1 MDSTYTYPKL
11 RSPLD
16 IRWQKIENE
25 LALVLQCPSG
35 VTEEPLFLVPAVA
48 PILQLFEG
56 NLSSE
61 EILNHF
67 AKDGLTR
74 EVLNGLIK
82 LLDDKLFLANAR
94 FFAAEQGVRDA
105 FHSSTVRPATRAG
118 FVYPA
123 EPKELRKM
131 VEGYLAVPS
140 ADSKPD
146 TRELLCLMAPHIDYR
161 RGGRCYGATY
171 PRVAHVQA
179 DLFILMGTAHK
190 YSRHIFHLCAK
201 DFGSP
206 LGAFPCDTQF
216 VTRLSHRY
224 GIKRSFADEYLHK
237 NEHSLELQLPFL
249 GVQKPGAT
257 IAPIL
262 VGSFHHMVAAG
273 KLPHEYE
280 EYDSFVSS
288 LIEAIRLAQQE
299 GKRVCFI
306 AGVDMAHIGRQFGDE
321 GALSEA
327 GMQLIAQRDQQYLAA
342 ITKQNKEALFGHVC
356 EDGDARRICG
366 FPTMYTIMDVLER
379 TGNSYQ
385 CDVISYDQAVD
396 YKSDC
401 AVTYAGA
408 AMYKQQ

>member
-35 VTEEPLFLVPAVA
+35 VTDEPLFLVPAVA

-56 NLSSE
+56 NLSFQ

-67 AKDGLTR
+67 AKDGLTP
-74 EVLNGLIK
+74 EVLNGLIT
-82 LLDDKLFLANAR
+82 LLDDKLFLANNR

-105 FHSSTVRPATRAG
+105 FTSSTVRAATRAG

-123 EPKELRKM
+123 EASELRK
-131 VEGYLAVPS
+131 VVKGYLVTPA
-140 ADSKPD
+140 ADAKQEQG
-146 TRELLCLMAPHIDYR
+146 ELLCLMAPHIDYR
-161 RGGRCYGATY
+161 RGGACYGATY
-171 PRVAHVQA
+171 PRVALASA
-179 DLFILMGTAHK
+179 DLFILIGTSHK
-190 YSRHIFHLCAK
+190 YSQQIFHLCAK
-201 DFGSP
+201 DFACPVGT
-206 LGAFPCDTQF
+206 FPCDTEF
-216 VTRLSHRY
+216 VTRLAHRH
-224 GIKRSFADEYLHK
+224 GIKRSFADEFLHK

-249 GVQKPGAT
+249 GALKPGAA

-273 KLPHEYE
+273 KLPHEFE
-280 EYDSFVSS
+280 EYGSFVSS
-288 LIEAIRLAQQE
+288 LVEAIRLAEVE

-306 AGVDMAHIGRQFGDE
+306 AGVDMAHIGRQFGDG
-321 GALSEA
+321 GALSPE
-327 GMQLIAQRDQQYLAA
+327 GMQVIAQRDEQYLAA
-342 ITKQNKEALFGHVC
+342 IRKGDKKALFAHIC

-379 TGNSYQ
+379 TGNSYD

-408 AMYKQQ
+408 AMYRRA